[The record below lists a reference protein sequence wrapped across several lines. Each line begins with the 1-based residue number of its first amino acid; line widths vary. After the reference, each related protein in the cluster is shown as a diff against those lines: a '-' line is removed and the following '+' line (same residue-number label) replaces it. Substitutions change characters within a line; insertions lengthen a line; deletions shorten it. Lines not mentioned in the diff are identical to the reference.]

1 MVNVRGRNP
10 IQSNHRR
17 KENDYSS
24 LWKWYLRNNQINQ
37 KNMNTNTKGTLLA
50 IGIMVVIIALGI
62 MYGVQ
67 LEKSFYISNTY

>member
-1 MVNVRGRNP
+1 M
-10 IQSNHRR
+10 
-17 KENDYSS
+17 KEN
-24 LWKWYLRNNQINQ
+24 
-37 KNMNTNTKGTLLA
+37 TKSTLLA

>member
-1 MVNVRGRNP
+1 
-10 IQSNHRR
+10 
-17 KENDYSS
+17 
-24 LWKWYLRNNQINQ
+24 
-37 KNMNTNTKGTLLA
+37 MNTNTKGTLLA

>member
-1 MVNVRGRNP
+1 M
-10 IQSNHRR
+10 
-17 KENDYSS
+17 
-24 LWKWYLRNNQINQ
+24 NN
-37 KNMNTNTKGTLLA
+37 NTKGTLLA